1 MIELTKE
8 NGNGFRFRITSES
21 GHLLLN
27 SILFSD
33 EHKAKNSARELP
45 KIIAA
50 QNVFERKTNHE
61 GKFLFNLKNT
71 NGVIIGQSQLY
82 SSEAGMEN
90 GIKNLKNRIATIDTL
105 KEL

>member
-8 NGNGFRFRITSES
+8 NGSGYRFRVTSES
-21 GHLLLN
+21 GHILLN

-33 EHKAKNSARELP
+33 AIMAKNVAKELP
-45 KIIAA
+45 RIIAA

-71 NGVIIGQSQLY
+71 NAEIIGQSQLY

-90 GIKNLKNRIATIDTL
+90 GIKNLKTRIDTIDTL

>member
-8 NGNGFRFRITSES
+8 NDSGYRFRITSES
-21 GHLLLN
+21 GHVLLK
-27 SILFSD
+27 SILFID
-33 EHKAKNSARELP
+33 ENKAKNSARELP
-45 KIIAA
+45 KITSA

-71 NGVIIGQSQLY
+71 NGELIGQSQLY

>member
-8 NGNGFRFRITSES
+8 NGNGYRFRITSES

-27 SILFSD
+27 SRLFSD
-33 EHKAKNSARELP
+33 EEKAHNMAKKLP
-45 KIIAA
+45 QITAA

-61 GKFLFNLKNT
+61 GKFLFTLKNT
-71 NGVIIGQSQLY
+71 DGQIIGQSQLY

-90 GIKNLKNRIATIDTL
+90 GIKNLKNRINSLDPL
-105 KEL
+105 SKL